1 MKKDVKINIHIYGIS
16 KHEIEKLHNM
26 ARKKGY
32 TSLNAYLQFL
42 LRREIENDLM
52 GPEKYDYK
60 NYFESMKNT
69 LLSLSEG
76 YVKAA
81 KRKEQLEENVKR
93 IFELTDSWLFLVD
106 PELEKFGERKEL
118 ALDKESGIVSE
129 RTVEKIIEQEKRKN
143 VDTED
148 SGNDLLKEISEEK
161 VKGTNEPV
169 ANNNSAEMKI
179 RGLTKDDVSGLK
191 LIAKQSKAANLN
203 QFMLDQVYLILR
215 NGGLSIYDNRLAD
228 DILEVKDMLFKIADA
243 QTKQELHDMQIIA
256 KLDAS
261 IEAVI
266 TWIEFMSLAE
276 TKQFWKGWYFETG
289 QAYLFVGDDRSD
301 HFSPAKC
308 F

>member
-1 MKKDVKINIHIYGIS
+1 MIVNFEAKKRIDINGVS
-16 KHEIEKLHNM
+16 NLELEKLHNM

-129 RTVEKIIEQEKRKN
+129 RAVEKIIEQEKRKN

-169 ANNNSAEMKI
+169 ANNNNAEMKI

-276 TKQFWKGWYFETG
+276 TKQF
-289 QAYLFVGDDRSD
+289 
-301 HFSPAKC
+301 
-308 F
+308 

>member
-1 MKKDVKINIHIYGIS
+1 MKKEKQINLHIYNMRRT
-16 KHEIEKLHNM
+16 EVDKLHSM

-42 LRREIENDLM
+42 LRREIENDLI
-52 GPEKYDYK
+52 GSEKYDYK
-60 NYFESMKNT
+60 NYFESMRNT

-81 KRKEQLEENVKR
+81 KRKEQIEENVKR

-118 ALDKESGIVSE
+118 ELDKESGIVFE
-129 RTVEKIIEQEKRKN
+129 RAVEKIIKQEERKN
-143 VDTED
+143 IDTD
-148 SGNDLLKEISEEK
+148 DLGDDLLKEISEEE

-169 ANNNSAEMKI
+169 ANNSNAEIKI

-191 LIAKQSKAANLN
+191 LIAKQAKAANLN

-228 DILEVKDMLFKIADA
+228 DILEVKDRLFKIADA
-243 QTKQELHDMQIIA
+243 QTKQELHDVQIIA
-256 KLDAS
+256 KLDAN
-261 IEAVI
+261 IEAVL
-266 TWIEFMSLAE
+266 TWIEFMSMAE
-276 TKQFWKGWYFETG
+276 TKQF
-289 QAYLFVGDDRSD
+289 
-301 HFSPAKC
+301 
-308 F
+308 

>member
-106 PELEKFGERKEL
+106 QELEKFGERKEL

-276 TKQFWKGWYFETG
+276 TK
-289 QAYLFVGDDRSD
+289 
-301 HFSPAKC
+301 
-308 F
+308 

>member
-1 MKKDVKINIHIYGIS
+1 MRRYLSMKKDVKINIHIYGIS

-106 PELEKFGERKEL
+106 PELEKFGEGKEL

-276 TKQFWKGWYFETG
+276 TK
-289 QAYLFVGDDRSD
+289 
-301 HFSPAKC
+301 
-308 F
+308 

>member
-106 PELEKFGERKEL
+106 PELEKFGEGKEL

-276 TKQFWKGWYFETG
+276 TK
-289 QAYLFVGDDRSD
+289 
-301 HFSPAKC
+301 
-308 F
+308 

>member
-1 MKKDVKINIHIYGIS
+1 MIVNFEAKKRIDINGVS
-16 KHEIEKLHNM
+16 NLELEKLHNM

-60 NYFESMKNT
+60 NFFESMKNT

-129 RTVEKIIEQEKRKN
+129 RAVEKIIEQEKRKN

-169 ANNNSAEMKI
+169 ANNNNAEMKI

-256 KLDAS
+256 KLDAN
-261 IEAVI
+261 IEAVL

-276 TKQFWKGWYFETG
+276 TKQF
-289 QAYLFVGDDRSD
+289 
-301 HFSPAKC
+301 
-308 F
+308 

>member
-1 MKKDVKINIHIYGIS
+1 M
-16 KHEIEKLHNM
+16 
-26 ARKKGY
+26 
-32 TSLNAYLQFL
+32 
-42 LRREIENDLM
+42 
-52 GPEKYDYK
+52 
-60 NYFESMKNT
+60 
-69 LLSLSEG
+69 
-76 YVKAA
+76 
-81 KRKEQLEENVKR
+81 
-93 IFELTDSWLFLVD
+93 FLVD

-276 TKQFWKGWYFETG
+276 TKQF
-289 QAYLFVGDDRSD
+289 
-301 HFSPAKC
+301 
-308 F
+308 

>member
-1 MKKDVKINIHIYGIS
+1 MRRYLSMKKDVKINIHIYGIS

-42 LRREIENDLM
+42 LCREIENDLM

-276 TKQFWKGWYFETG
+276 TKQF
-289 QAYLFVGDDRSD
+289 
-301 HFSPAKC
+301 
-308 F
+308 

>member
-1 MKKDVKINIHIYGIS
+1 MRRYLSMKKDVKINIHIYGIS

-129 RTVEKIIEQEKRKN
+129 RTVEKIIEQEKRKD

-276 TKQFWKGWYFETG
+276 TKQF
-289 QAYLFVGDDRSD
+289 
-301 HFSPAKC
+301 
-308 F
+308 

>member
-1 MKKDVKINIHIYGIS
+1 MIVSFEAKKRIDINGVS
-16 KHEIEKLHNM
+16 NLELEKLHNM

-129 RTVEKIIEQEKRKN
+129 RAVEKIIEQEKRKN

-276 TKQFWKGWYFETG
+276 TKQF
-289 QAYLFVGDDRSD
+289 
-301 HFSPAKC
+301 
-308 F
+308 

>member
-1 MKKDVKINIHIYGIS
+1 MIVNFEAKKRIDINGVS
-16 KHEIEKLHNM
+16 NLELEKLHNM

-129 RTVEKIIEQEKRKN
+129 RAVEKIIEQEKRKN

-276 TKQFWKGWYFETG
+276 TKQF
-289 QAYLFVGDDRSD
+289 
-301 HFSPAKC
+301 
-308 F
+308 

>member
-1 MKKDVKINIHIYGIS
+1 M
-16 KHEIEKLHNM
+16 
-26 ARKKGY
+26 
-32 TSLNAYLQFL
+32 
-42 LRREIENDLM
+42 
-52 GPEKYDYK
+52 
-60 NYFESMKNT
+60 
-69 LLSLSEG
+69 
-76 YVKAA
+76 
-81 KRKEQLEENVKR
+81 
-93 IFELTDSWLFLVD
+93 
-106 PELEKFGERKEL
+106 
-118 ALDKESGIVSE
+118 
-129 RTVEKIIEQEKRKN
+129 
-143 VDTED
+143 
-148 SGNDLLKEISEEK
+148 LKEISEEK

-276 TKQFWKGWYFETG
+276 TK
-289 QAYLFVGDDRSD
+289 
-301 HFSPAKC
+301 
-308 F
+308 

>member
-161 VKGTNEPV
+161 VKGTN
-169 ANNNSAEMKI
+169 NNSAEMKI

-276 TKQFWKGWYFETG
+276 TKQF
-289 QAYLFVGDDRSD
+289 
-301 HFSPAKC
+301 
-308 F
+308 

>member
-1 MKKDVKINIHIYGIS
+1 MIVNFEAKKRIDINGVS
-16 KHEIEKLHNM
+16 NLELEKLHNM

-256 KLDAS
+256 KLDAN
-261 IEAVI
+261 IEAVL

-276 TKQFWKGWYFETG
+276 TKQF
-289 QAYLFVGDDRSD
+289 
-301 HFSPAKC
+301 
-308 F
+308 

>member
-129 RTVEKIIEQEKRKN
+129 RTVEKIIEQEKRKD

-276 TKQFWKGWYFETG
+276 TKQF
-289 QAYLFVGDDRSD
+289 
-301 HFSPAKC
+301 
-308 F
+308 

>member
-276 TKQFWKGWYFETG
+276 TK
-289 QAYLFVGDDRSD
+289 
-301 HFSPAKC
+301 
-308 F
+308 

>member
-1 MKKDVKINIHIYGIS
+1 MRRYLSMKKDVKINIHIYGIS

-276 TKQFWKGWYFETG
+276 TK
-289 QAYLFVGDDRSD
+289 
-301 HFSPAKC
+301 
-308 F
+308 

>member
-1 MKKDVKINIHIYGIS
+1 MRRYLSMKKDVKINIHIYGIS

-106 PELEKFGERKEL
+106 QELEKFGERKEL

-276 TKQFWKGWYFETG
+276 TKQF
-289 QAYLFVGDDRSD
+289 
-301 HFSPAKC
+301 
-308 F
+308 

>member
-1 MKKDVKINIHIYGIS
+1 MSFEAKKRIDINGVS
-16 KHEIEKLHNM
+16 NLELEKLHNM

-129 RTVEKIIEQEKRKN
+129 RAVEKIIEQEKRKN

-276 TKQFWKGWYFETG
+276 TKQF
-289 QAYLFVGDDRSD
+289 
-301 HFSPAKC
+301 
-308 F
+308 

>member
-1 MKKDVKINIHIYGIS
+1 MRRYLSMKKDVKINIHIYGIS

-276 TKQFWKGWYFETG
+276 TKQF
-289 QAYLFVGDDRSD
+289 
-301 HFSPAKC
+301 
-308 F
+308 

>member
-1 MKKDVKINIHIYGIS
+1 MRRYLSMKKDVKINIHIYGIS

-191 LIAKQSKAANLN
+191 LIAKQSKATNLN

-276 TKQFWKGWYFETG
+276 TKQF
-289 QAYLFVGDDRSD
+289 
-301 HFSPAKC
+301 
-308 F
+308 

>member
-276 TKQFWKGWYFETG
+276 TKQF
-289 QAYLFVGDDRSD
+289 
-301 HFSPAKC
+301 
-308 F
+308 

>member
-1 MKKDVKINIHIYGIS
+1 MIVNFEAKKRIDINGVS
-16 KHEIEKLHNM
+16 NLELEKLHNM

-129 RTVEKIIEQEKRKN
+129 RAVEKIIEQEKRKN

-169 ANNNSAEMKI
+169 ANNNNAEMKI

-256 KLDAS
+256 KLDAN
-261 IEAVI
+261 IEAVL

-276 TKQFWKGWYFETG
+276 TKQF
-289 QAYLFVGDDRSD
+289 
-301 HFSPAKC
+301 
-308 F
+308 

>member
-1 MKKDVKINIHIYGIS
+1 MRRYLSMKKDVKINIHIYGIS

-179 RGLTKDDVSGLK
+179 RGLAKDDVSGLK

-276 TKQFWKGWYFETG
+276 TKQF
-289 QAYLFVGDDRSD
+289 
-301 HFSPAKC
+301 
-308 F
+308 

>member
-1 MKKDVKINIHIYGIS
+1 MRRYLSMKKDVKINIHIYGIS
-16 KHEIEKLHNM
+16 KHEIEKLHNI

-276 TKQFWKGWYFETG
+276 TKQF
-289 QAYLFVGDDRSD
+289 
-301 HFSPAKC
+301 
-308 F
+308 

>member
-1 MKKDVKINIHIYGIS
+1 MRRYLSMKKDVKINIHIYGIS

-106 PELEKFGERKEL
+106 QELEKFGERKEL

-276 TKQFWKGWYFETG
+276 TK
-289 QAYLFVGDDRSD
+289 
-301 HFSPAKC
+301 
-308 F
+308 

>member
-1 MKKDVKINIHIYGIS
+1 MNFEAKKRIDINGVS
-16 KHEIEKLHNM
+16 NLELEKLHNM

-276 TKQFWKGWYFETG
+276 TKQF
-289 QAYLFVGDDRSD
+289 
-301 HFSPAKC
+301 
-308 F
+308 